1 MKYRIYLHRSRPKVL
16 AKDITKIFK
25 DCEIN
30 PSSRDPDI
38 AIIIGGD
45 GTFGYFGRKLD
56 IPMLFVGVKDLN
68 PVGSKA
74 SLAELFFD
82 KLNYG
87 IREIEDGNYYIEN
100 RTLISV
106 DYCGRCE
113 DVFTD
118 VYLERGNFGGC
129 LRYLVSLNTK
139 KRKHKE
145 FRFTDYAIGN
155 GVIICT
161 ATGSSGYYS
170 YPQRITSKAT
180 PSYKAQFSN
189 NKLGIC
195 HITPYSLLRVSKG
208 HTFLKPEVQY
218 TIPLQS
224 EIKLNLLR
232 PSNALLYGLSHN
244 SRGIKI
250 SENDTITIEPSPR
263 TAKVIKIK
271 S

>member
-1 MKYRIYLHRSRPKVL
+1 M
-16 AKDITKIFK
+16 KDINRIFK
-25 DCEIN
+25 GIGIN
-30 PSSRDPDI
+30 PSSNDPDI
-38 AIIIGGD
+38 GIIIGGD

-56 IPMLFVGVKDLN
+56 IPMLFVGVKDPN

-82 KLNYG
+82 ELCYVIRKL
-87 IREIEDGNYYIEN
+87 EEGNYFVEN
-100 RTLISV
+100 KTLISV

-129 LRYLVSLNTK
+129 LRYLVSLNAK
-139 KRKHKE
+139 KGKQNE

-155 GVIICT
+155 GVIVCT

-180 PSYKAQFSN
+180 PTYKAQFSN

-195 HITPYSLLRVSKG
+195 HITPYTLLRVSKG
-208 HTFLKPEVQY
+208 YAFSKYKKPKVQF
-218 TIPLQS
+218 TIPLQT
-224 EIKLNLLR
+224 EITLNLLR
-232 PSNALLYGLSHN
+232 PSNALLYGVSHD
-244 SRGIKI
+244 SRGVKI
-250 SENDTITIEPSPR
+250 CEDDTISIKPSPR
-263 TAKVIKIK
+263 IAKVIKIK